1 MTSSAHLADFDPSL
15 IADRTYLTRRRF
27 TTVDAPAVL
36 SLTIGLLT
44 LFPAYLIVPGLT
56 DLGRP
61 ALIGAF
67 LLGCWWLVARL
78 SPRLMMVGPQPA
90 RWIALVYVL
99 SLLVSYAVG
108 FLRGL
113 TTMEMNSADRA
124 MLGAIA
130 FLGVMLIAAD
140 GIPNWARLQGVL
152 RVFVW
157 CACFMAVIGLV
168 QALLYIDLTQRLMI
182 PGLQPKGWIVGLE
195 LRGGGVRVA
204 STAFHYIEF
213 SLIMVMALP
222 FAIHFARFAPTPR
235 QRHLFAVAALLIA
248 GAVPVTM
255 SRTGFL
261 ALGVVLAVLVP
272 VWGWRLRY
280 NMLVIGTGLL
290 VAMAVAK
297 PNVASTISGIF
308 LDAEN
313 DPSITARTK
322 RYEMVGHYFSQTPWL
337 GRGTGTWVSPQYQYL
352 DNQWLGTALSNGV
365 VGVAALATL
374 YIGAVWLAGLAL
386 RRTTVAA
393 ERHLCAC
400 LIAVAL
406 TGILANATFDALGF
420 STYSTVLALMLGLCG
435 AVWRFT
441 HPARAVRTSAPLRA
455 DR

>member
-15 IADRTYLTRRRF
+15 IADRTYVTRRRF

-36 SLTIGLLT
+36 SLTICLLT
-44 LFPAYLIVPGLT
+44 LFPAYLIVPGMT

-61 ALIGAF
+61 ALVVAF
-67 LLGCWWLVARL
+67 LLGSWWIIARL
-78 SPRLMMVGPQPA
+78 SPRLMMVGPQPI
-90 RWIALVYVL
+90 RWVALVYVL
-99 SLLVSYAVG
+99 SLLISYAVG

-113 TTMEMNSADRA
+113 TTMEVNAADRA

-140 GIPNWARLQGVL
+140 GIPNWERLQGVL

-157 CACFMAVIGLV
+157 CSCFMAVIGLV
-168 QALLYIDLTQRLMI
+168 QALAYIDLTQQLLI

-195 LRGGGVRVA
+195 VRGGGVRVA

-261 ALGVVLAVLVP
+261 ALAVVLAVLFP

-280 NMLVIGTGLL
+280 NMFVVGVGLL
-290 VAMAVAK
+290 AAMAVAK
-297 PNVASTISGIF
+297 PDVMNTITAIF

-313 DPSITARTK
+313 DPSVTARTK
-322 RYEMVGHYFSQTPWL
+322 RYEMVGQYFSQTPWL

-352 DNQWLGTALSNGV
+352 DNQWLGTALQNGW
-365 VGVAALATL
+365 VGVAALASL

-386 RRTTVAA
+386 RRTAVVA

-400 LIAVAL
+400 LIAVVL
-406 TGILANATFDALGF
+406 TGILANATFDAFSF
-420 STYSTVLALMLGLCG
+420 STYSTILALMLGLCG
-435 AVWRFT
+435 ALWRFT
-441 HPARAVRTSAPLRA
+441 HPARTVRTSAPLKA